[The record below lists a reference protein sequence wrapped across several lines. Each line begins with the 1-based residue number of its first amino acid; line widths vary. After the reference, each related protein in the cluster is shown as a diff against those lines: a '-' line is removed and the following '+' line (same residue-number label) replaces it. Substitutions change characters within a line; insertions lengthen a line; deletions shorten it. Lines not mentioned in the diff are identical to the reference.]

1 MPKFNVSPGLN
12 HVGAYQVSGK
22 PFASGSITTAL
33 NTPRCIK
40 FPYLTRWV
48 WVSNHGTDQ
57 VLRVGFSEGGVK
69 SADAVHATYDDPG
82 DPEPGNYF
90 FRIPPKK
97 TTDPGAQ
104 LQGDTT
110 TVDDVKLRT
119 TTDQSMMM
127 SSVRLEIKVSE
138 IWIVGSSNVDVV
150 AGLTNIPVTA
160 VANENGRNWT
170 GSIGVG

>member
-1 MPKFNVSPGLN
+1 MPKYHMSPGLN

-33 NTPRCIK
+33 NTARCIK
-40 FPYLTRWV
+40 FPYLTRWI

-57 VLRVGFSEGGVK
+57 VLRVGFSEGGVNA
-69 SADAVHATYDDPG
+69 ADAIDGNPG
-82 DPEPGNYF
+82 EPGNYY

-97 TTDPGAQ
+97 TTDAG
-104 LQGDTT
+104 GG
-110 TVDDVKLRT
+110 V
-119 TTDQSMMM
+119 TDQDMMM
-127 SSVRLEIKVSE
+127 SSCRLEIKVSE
-138 IWIVGSSNVDVV
+138 IWIKGSSNVDVV

-170 GSIGVG
+170 GSVGVG

>member
-22 PFASGSITTAL
+22 PFASGSITTAQ

-48 WVSNHGTDQ
+48 WISNHGTDQ

-69 SADAVHATYDDPG
+69 GADAIDGNAG
-82 DPEPGNYF
+82 ESGNYF

-97 TTDPGAQ
+97 TSDPGAQ

-170 GSIGVG
+170 GSVGVG